1 MRFTFLT
8 LTASLLLLNH
18 QAFAGEDNI
27 DPPLNPT
34 STIQSFSFQR
44 KLSWTNQDFDVT
56 QDGNNAHIMSVEAH
70 LKDKW
75 MKAHFAL
82 DLVLPSGERVGI
94 KVEGKLV
101 HCGFTQT
108 YKISNGVQ
116 LLVDPRG
123 TSTDRWYIK
132 KSGYIKQAYTWHRH
146 FQGLSGVVTGE
157 HGRKVAYF
165 SSLHSRFPLGY
176 YSSLLSWQVSIH
188 ATFHMYSTHIF
199 TIIINSSIVDK
210 NTKNYRETL
219 IDFLNFER
227 QTLKSGLTL
236 CMPPSGVFGRRVFT
250 LLGLEADR
258 KILIRVISEGQTEC
272 SQSIPAGV
280 VRLKSP

>member
-27 DPPLNPT
+27 DPPLNST

-165 SSLHSRFPLGY
+165 SAKTWGSAFLAGLSHSKWPQTSRYTIKTNGEVPLEILVALY
-176 YSSLLSWQVSIH
+176 VSAAVRKDLCSW
-188 ATFHMYSTHIF
+188 
-199 TIIINSSIVDK
+199 
-210 NTKNYRETL
+210 
-219 IDFLNFER
+219 
-227 QTLKSGLTL
+227 
-236 CMPPSGVFGRRVFT
+236 
-250 LLGLEADR
+250 
-258 KILIRVISEGQTEC
+258 
-272 SQSIPAGV
+272 
-280 VRLKSP
+280 